1 MQKQTDSLNQR
12 LESPRSK
19 IINSYLTTI
28 EDSFREN
35 RPQLKLINYGTG
47 SGKTHQ
53 LFEAIYQTIEENKDI
68 QIIGIYV
75 APLREHLSV
84 PTSVEI
90 KYQNIP
96 VYKILSEEMKTT
108 DEYLK
113 LYKQL
118 ISSILKNKN
127 LWKIDRKVCS
137 DEKAQ
142 ENRRNLEKVKDVIKR
157 LEYVKNT
164 GFGDEDFN
172 DSEITRATRELNSLI
187 ESFLEFFIKCE
198 LDQSNCPAECLKL
211 IEIFLPL
218 HLLQKKSGILMLT
231 YAKFETAIPYF
242 IHNGTKWVKKSSHL
256 DQYVIQHTDNSRKF
270 ILALDEQEDGYQIM
284 LEKKIDIISPEK
296 LAINNALSSMN
307 REFSM
312 LFSTKNNENR
322 DFLNF
327 VDKNKGAFYEFQEHF
342 EKDKTLEEKLQR
354 FATIYQRLTVE
365 EGNSIN
371 FLEKIVRIKNGLDES
386 MEEIVGIIKNYDDIN
401 LVRLDFEMLS
411 RVISKF
417 ENNRSLLIPQ
427 KLYNKIC
434 DDLMNI
440 FAYNNLYIYN
450 LEPLQKLFLTRPSGG
465 HVQITEEKVADNTSV
480 AELIYAI
487 LAVRSQIKTIKD
499 FLANVL
505 DAEDSQSHSLDIWSQ
520 QIAKVQ
526 KASEESPSQNQL
538 LKYLN
543 TAYVYESYKSIV
555 NIKEISRY
563 QNPKNNLIDRALREV
578 SIGSTAILTSPE
590 FKINSML
597 CNNSNVIFLISAT
610 GGILGDLS
618 TSYDM
623 QYLKDKL
630 RNDHESGQSS
640 FQEMSDEEVSLCE
653 DIRDSREATRQITV
667 NFFGEDLLSFPNNE
681 TQKVVERFEE
691 TILKSFIDALKQDGN
706 WLGIYKIQE
715 LQKFIRFLFYL
726 FEDDSIQETIAFTQ
740 TLRWIKKII
749 QHCELLNHAN
759 FKFKKSTEH
768 PNIYYLQV
776 KHKEYQSNI
785 QIKIILYESSFNSL
799 YCDKKAHNTYLDEL
813 VEKEGEKICFISA
826 YQSASKG
833 FNAII
838 KTHNGEEKD
847 FDSLALL
854 MDSYY
859 TVMGPSLN
867 KSKDSGLSITRYHFA
882 LMKSIVNLAD
892 SNIEIKDFNQ
902 YLSQPEAG
910 AFREQQHQILLG
922 KQVLQAIGRSER
934 RDFPNQVAKIFVNEE
949 TRKNLVNFYRYLEGK
964 EKEEIRKFSVNNH
977 KVYLSVREEEK
988 KRAIKD
994 YDDHVIDEIDATLAF
1009 QEFRTEM
1016 LEEIDLFHLKKNTFD
1031 ITKAWNALRDS
1042 IVFKDPAKYLEKLR
1056 DSGLFPDDFIDSLFY
1071 HNPEQV
1077 EFTPYLASEAERG
1090 QKLWII
1096 SDSING
1102 EKIYPYQNKLYPES
1116 LKISDPSY
1124 DSEDQEIGSR
1134 DPSTDSIYRLYN
1146 KLIPQPEVFN
1156 TYIPRPHF
1164 FYDVLS
1170 PSLAENFVECWI
1182 KDEVFKEGKDW
1193 KAIKSIYRFEEL
1205 RDFKKYCKLYELF
1218 DLYYV
1223 KENTLFC
1230 IDVKAWSEASGNR
1243 LSKKTL
1249 DKTENKLKEIV
1260 SDYPEFSTARGL
1272 LLNLHA
1278 AKEKNQQ
1285 YPPMLFSGNLIF
1297 FDDRNCPVES
1307 NILTDFLFHKEK

>member
-1 MQKQTDSLNQR
+1 MPKQKDDLNQP
-12 LESPRSK
+12 LASVRSQ

-28 EDSFREN
+28 EDSFQEN

-53 LFEAIYQTIEENKDI
+53 LFEAIYKTIEEHSNI

-84 PTSVEI
+84 PNSVESQ
-90 KYQNIP
+90 YPNIP
-96 VYKILSEEMKTT
+96 VYKINSLEMKTT
-108 DEYLK
+108 DEYIK
-113 LYKQL
+113 LYKEL

-127 LWKIDRKVCS
+127 LWKIDRKVCPE
-137 DEKAQ
+137 EKVQ
-142 ENRRNLEKVKDVIKR
+142 ETQLKLEKVKDVIKR

-164 GFGDEDFN
+164 SFGNEAFN
-172 DSEITRATRELNSLI
+172 KSEIQKAIWELNSLI

-198 LDQSNCPAECLKL
+198 LDQKNCPDECLQL
-211 IEIFLPL
+211 IKIFFPL

-231 YAKFETAIPYF
+231 YDKFETAIPYF
-242 IHNGTKWVKKSSHL
+242 IHNGKTWVKKSSYL

-296 LAINNALSSMN
+296 LAINNALSSIN
-307 REFSM
+307 REFSL
-312 LFSTKNNENR
+312 LFSTQNNENR
-322 DFLNF
+322 EFLNF
-327 VDKNKGAFYEFQEHF
+327 VDQNKGAFYEFQEHF
-342 EKDKTLEEKLQR
+342 EKDKHLEEHLQK

-365 EGNSIN
+365 EGNSII

-386 MEEIVGIIKNYDDIN
+386 MKGIISIINKSDDIN
-401 LVRLDFEMLS
+401 IVTLDFEMLS

-427 KLYNKIC
+427 KIYNKIS

-465 HVQITEEKVADNTSV
+465 HVQITEEKVVDNTSV

-520 QIAKVQ
+520 QIARVQ
-526 KASEESPSQNQL
+526 KASEESASPNQL

-543 TAYVYESYKSIV
+543 TAYVYESYKSII

-563 QNPKNNLIDRALREV
+563 QNPQNNLIDRALREV

-597 CNNSNVIFLISAT
+597 GNNSNVIFLISAT

-630 RNDHESGQSS
+630 RNADEFGQSS
-640 FQEMSDEEVSLCE
+640 FKEMSDEEVSLCE
-653 DIRDSREATRQITV
+653 DIRDSREATREITV

-681 TQKVVERFEE
+681 TKEVVERFEE
-691 TILKSFIDALKQDGN
+691 TILKRFINDDIKQDGN

-726 FEDDSIQETIAFTQ
+726 FEDDSIKETIAFTQ
-740 TLRWIKKII
+740 TLRWIKKLI
-749 QHCELLNHAN
+749 QYCDLRNDAN
-759 FKFKKSTEH
+759 FIFEESSEH
-768 PNIYYLQV
+768 PNIYYMQV
-776 KHKEYQSNI
+776 KHQKYQSNI
-785 QIKIILYESSFNSL
+785 RIKIILYDASFNSL
-799 YCDKKAHNTYLDEL
+799 YSDKKYHNTYLNEL
-813 VEKEGEKICFISA
+813 VEKEGEKIFFISA

-833 FNAII
+833 LNPII
-838 KTHNGEEKD
+838 KTYNGEEKD

-867 KSKDSGLSITRYHFA
+867 KSKDDKSITRYHFS
-882 LMKSIVNLAD
+882 LMKSIVNLGD

-902 YLSQPEAG
+902 YLSQPEARY
-910 AFREQQHQILLG
+910 FREQQHQILLG

-934 RDFPNQVAKIFVNEE
+934 RDFPNQVVKIFVNEE
-949 TRKNLVNFYRYLEGK
+949 TRKNLVNFYRYLQGK
-964 EKEEIRKFSVNNH
+964 EKDEIRKFSVNNH
-977 KVYLSVREEEK
+977 KVYLRVQEEEEK
-988 KRAIKD
+988 RKIKD
-994 YDDHVIDEIDATLAF
+994 YDDHVMDEIDATLAF

-1016 LEEIDLFHLKKNTFD
+1016 LKQIDLFHVKKHTFK
-1031 ITKAWNALRDS
+1031 ITKAWQALRDPL
-1042 IVFKDPAKYLEKLR
+1042 VFKDPAKYLEMLR
-1056 DSGLFPDDFIDSLFY
+1056 DLGLFPDDFIKSLFY

-1077 EFTPYLASEAERG
+1077 EFTPYLASEEERG
-1090 QKLWII
+1090 KKFLII

-1102 EKIYPYQNKLYPES
+1102 EKIYPYQNRLYPEH
-1116 LKISDPSY
+1116 LKISDRSY
-1124 DSEDQEIGSR
+1124 DSEDREIGSP
-1134 DPSTDSIYRLYN
+1134 DPSTDLIYKLYN

-1164 FYDVLS
+1164 FYDVLY

-1182 KDEVFKEGKDW
+1182 QSVIFNGKDW
-1193 KAIKSIYRFEEL
+1193 KAIKSIYGFQPL
-1205 RDFKKYCKLYELF
+1205 QDFQKYPKLYERF

-1223 KENTLFC
+1223 KDNTLFC
-1230 IDVKAWSEASGNR
+1230 IDVKAWSKEAGKR
-1243 LSKKTL
+1243 LSKDAL
-1249 DKTENKLKEIV
+1249 DKTENKLKAIV
-1260 SDYPEFSTARGL
+1260 SDYPEFSIARGL
-1272 LLNLHA
+1272 LINLHA
-1278 AKEKNQQ
+1278 DQEKNQQ
-1285 YPPMLFSGNLIF
+1285 HSPILFSGNLIF

-1307 NILTDFLFHKEK
+1307 HILKDFLFYKEK

>member
-1 MQKQTDSLNQR
+1 MQKQTDDINQQ
-12 LESPRSK
+12 LESVRCQ
-19 IINSYLTTI
+19 IINSYLATI

-53 LFEAIYQTIEENKDI
+53 LFQAIYKTIQEHPKN

-75 APLREHLSV
+75 APLREHLCV
-84 PTSVEI
+84 PTSVESQ
-90 KYQNIP
+90 YPDIP
-96 VYKILSEEMKTT
+96 IYKINSLKMKTT
-108 DEYLK
+108 DEYIK
-113 LYKQL
+113 LYKKL
-118 ISSILKNKN
+118 ISSILTNTKI
-127 LWKIDRKVCS
+127 WKIDKKVCPA
-137 DEKAQ
+137 ETVQGNK
-142 ENRRNLEKVKDVIKR
+142 RNLEKVKDVIKR

-172 DSEITRATRELNSLI
+172 DSEITRATRELNNLI

-198 LDQSNCPAECLKL
+198 LDQRNCPPECLKL
-211 IEIFLPL
+211 IEIFFPL

-231 YAKFETAIPYF
+231 YKKFETAIPYF

-256 DQYVIQHTDNSRKF
+256 DKYVIEHTDNSRKF

-284 LEKKIDIISPEK
+284 LEEKIDIISPEK
-296 LAINNALSSMN
+296 LAINNALSSIN

-312 LFSTKNNENR
+312 LFSTQNNENR
-322 DFLNF
+322 EFLNF
-327 VDKNKGAFYEFQEHF
+327 VDKNKGAFYEFQEHL
-342 EKDKTLEEKLQR
+342 EKDKALEENLQK
-354 FATIYQRLTVE
+354 FARTYQRLTVE

-371 FLEKIVRIKNGLDES
+371 FLQQIVKIQKGLDES
-386 MEEIVGIIKNYDDIN
+386 MEEIVRIFDNNDEQNPIM
-401 LVRLDFEMLS
+401 VDFEMLS

-450 LEPLQKLFLTRPSGG
+450 LEPLQKLFLTKPSGG

-505 DAEDSQSHSLDIWSQ
+505 DAEDSQSRSLEIWSK

-526 KASEESPSQNQL
+526 KASEESPSHNQL

-543 TAYVYESYKSIV
+543 TTYVYESYKSIV

-623 QYLKDKL
+623 QYFKDKL
-630 RNDHESGQSS
+630 RNASESGESS
-640 FQEMSDEEVSLCE
+640 FKEMSEEEVSLCE
-653 DIRDSREATRQITV
+653 DIRDSREGQRQMTV
-667 NFFGEDLLSFPNNE
+667 KFFSENLLSFPNNE

-691 TILKSFIDALKQDGN
+691 TILKSFIDDLKQGGN

-726 FEDDSIQETIAFTQ
+726 FEDDSIKETIAFTQ
-740 TLRWIKKII
+740 TLRWIKKLI

-759 FKFKKSTEH
+759 FIFEVASEH
-768 PNIYYLQV
+768 PNIYYMQI
-776 KHKEYQSNI
+776 KHQKYQSNI
-785 QIKIILYESSFNSL
+785 KIKIILYEASFNSL
-799 YCDKKAHNTYLDEL
+799 YCEKKADNTYLNEL
-813 VEKEGEKICFISA
+813 VEKEGEKIFFISA

-833 FNAII
+833 LNTII
-838 KTHNGEEKD
+838 KNPNGYEKD
-847 FDSLALL
+847 FDSLVLL

-867 KSKDSGLSITRYHFA
+867 KSKDSGLSMTLYHFA
-882 LMKSIVNLAD
+882 LMKSIVNLGE

-902 YLSQPEAG
+902 YLSRPEAG
-910 AFREQQHQILLG
+910 DFRQQQHQILLG

-988 KRAIKD
+988 KRSIKD
-994 YDDHVIDEIDATLAF
+994 YDGHVIDEIDATLAF
-1009 QEFRTEM
+1009 QAFRTQM
-1016 LEEIDLFHLKKNTFD
+1016 LEEIDRFHLDRHSFD
-1031 ITKAWNALRDS
+1031 ITKPWDALRDP

-1056 DSGLFPDDFIDSLFY
+1056 DSGLFTEDFIESLFY

-1077 EFTPYLASEAERG
+1077 EFTPYLASEEESG
-1090 QKLWII
+1090 KKFQII

-1102 EKIYPYQNKLYPES
+1102 EKIYPYQKRLYPEY
-1116 LKISDPSY
+1116 LKISDRSY
-1124 DSEDQEIGSR
+1124 DSENQEIGSL
-1134 DPSTDSIYRLYN
+1134 DPSTDSIYKLYN
-1146 KLIPQPEVFN
+1146 KLMPQPEVFN

-1164 FYDVLS
+1164 FYDVLY
-1170 PSLAENFVECWI
+1170 PSLAENFVERWI
-1182 KDEVFKEGKDW
+1182 EDVVFQGKNWKD
-1193 KAIKSIYRFEEL
+1193 IKSSYRFKPL
-1205 RDFKKYCKLYELF
+1205 QDFKKYPKLYERF

-1223 KENTLFC
+1223 RENTLFC
-1230 IDVKAWSEASGNR
+1230 IDVKAWSLASGNR

-1278 AKEKNQQ
+1278 AQEKNQQ
-1285 YPPMLFSGNLIF
+1285 YSPTLFSGNLIF
-1297 FDDRNCPVES
+1297 FDDRNCPVQS
-1307 NILTDFLFHKEK
+1307 NILAEFLFPKEK

>member
-1 MQKQTDSLNQR
+1 MPKQTDDLNQP
-12 LESPRSK
+12 LASVRSQ
-19 IINSYLTTI
+19 IINSYITTI
-28 EDSFREN
+28 EDSFQEN

-84 PTSVEI
+84 PTSVVSQ
-90 KYQNIP
+90 YPNIP
-96 VYKILSEEMKTT
+96 VYKINSLEMKTT

-113 LYKQL
+113 LYPKW

-127 LWKIDRKVCS
+127 LWKIDRKVCP
-137 DEKAQ
+137 DEKVQ
-142 ENRRNLEKVKDVIKR
+142 ENRQKLKTVPNVIKR

-164 GFGDEDFN
+164 GFGDEGFN
-172 DSEITRATRELNSLI
+172 KSEIKKAILELNSLI

-198 LDQSNCPAECLKL
+198 LDQKNCPDECLEL
-211 IEIFLPL
+211 IKIFLPL

-231 YAKFETAIPYF
+231 YDKFETAIPYF
-242 IHNGTKWVKKSSHL
+242 IHNGKTWVKKSSYL

-296 LAINNALSSMN
+296 LAINNALSSIN

-312 LFSTKNNENR
+312 LFSTQNHENR
-322 DFLNF
+322 EFLSF

-386 MEEIVGIIKNYDDIN
+386 MKQIVEIINNYDDRN
-401 LVRLDFEMLS
+401 LVTLDFEMLS

-440 FAYNNLYIYN
+440 FSYNNLYIYN

-480 AELIYAI
+480 GELIYAI

-526 KASEESPSQNQL
+526 KATEESASPNQL

-543 TAYVYESYKSIV
+543 TTYVYESYKSIV

-597 CNNSNVIFLISAT
+597 GNNSNVIFLISAT

-653 DIRDSREATRQITV
+653 DIRDSREAKRQITV

-691 TILKSFIDALKQDGN
+691 TILKSFIDDLKKDGN

-715 LQKFIRFLFYL
+715 VQKFIRFLFYL
-726 FEDDSIQETIAFTQ
+726 FEDDSIKETIAFTQ
-740 TLRWIKKII
+740 TLRWIEKLI
-749 QHCELLNHAN
+749 QHCEKLNHAN
-759 FKFKKSTEH
+759 FIFEVSSEH
-768 PNIYYLQV
+768 PNIYYLQL
-776 KHKEYQSNI
+776 KHKKYQSNI
-785 QIKIILYESSFNSL
+785 RIKIILYKASFNSL
-799 YCDKKAHNTYLDEL
+799 YSDKKAQKNYLNEL
-813 VEKEGEKICFISA
+813 VEKEGEKIFFISA

-833 FNAII
+833 LNPII

-847 FDSLALL
+847 FDSLVLL

-882 LMKSIVNLAD
+882 LMKSIVNLGE

-902 YLSQPEAG
+902 YLSRPEAG
-910 AFREQQHQILLG
+910 EFRQQQHQILLG

-1090 QKLWII
+1090 QKFQII

-1182 KDEVFKEGKDW
+1182 QNVIFNGKDW
-1193 KAIKSIYRFEEL
+1193 KAIKSSDRFEPL
-1205 RDFKKYCKLYELF
+1205 QDFQKYRKLYERF

-1230 IDVKAWSEASGNR
+1230 IDVKAWSLASGNR

-1285 YPPMLFSGNLIF
+1285 YSPTLFSGNLIF
-1297 FDDRNCPVES
+1297 FDDRNCPVQS
-1307 NILTDFLFHKEK
+1307 NILTDFLFQKEK

>member
-19 IINSYLTTI
+19 IINSYLGTI
-28 EDSFREN
+28 EDSFQEN

-53 LFEAIYQTIEENKDI
+53 LFEAIYKTIEEHKDI

-75 APLREHLSV
+75 APLREHLCV
-84 PTSVEI
+84 PTSVESE
-90 KYQNIP
+90 YPNIP
-96 VYKILSEEMKTT
+96 VYKINSLAMKTT
-108 DEYLK
+108 DEYIK
-113 LYKQL
+113 LYNKL
-118 ISSILKNKN
+118 ISSILQNKN
-127 LWKIDRKVCS
+127 IWKIDKKVGS
-137 DEKAQ
+137 DEKVQ
-142 ENRRNLEKVKDVIKR
+142 ENRRNLETVQNVIKR

-164 GFGDEDFN
+164 SFGNEDFN
-172 DSEITRATRELNSLI
+172 KSEIKKIEEELNKLI
-187 ESFLEFFIKCE
+187 EKFLEFFIKCE
-198 LDQSNCPAECLKL
+198 LDQRNCPDECLEL
-211 IEIFLPL
+211 IKIFFPL
-218 HLLQKKSGILMLT
+218 HLLQNKSGILMLT
-231 YAKFETAIPYF
+231 YDKFETLIPYF

-256 DQYVIQHTDNSRKF
+256 DRYVIEHTDNSRKF

-386 MEEIVGIIKNYDDIN
+386 MEEIVGIINNYDDLN

-427 KLYNKIC
+427 KLYNKIS

-440 FAYNNLYIYN
+440 FSYNNLYIYN

-543 TAYVYESYKSIV
+543 TTYVYESYKSIV

-597 CNNSNVIFLISAT
+597 GNNSNVIFLISAT

-623 QYLKDKL
+623 QYFKDKL
-630 RNDHESGQSS
+630 RDADESGQSS
-640 FQEMSDEEVSLCE
+640 FKEMSDEEVSLCE
-653 DIRDSREATRQITV
+653 EIRDSREATRQITV

-691 TILKSFIDALKQDGN
+691 TILKSFINDLKQDGN

-740 TLRWIKKII
+740 TLRWIKKLID
-749 QHCELLNHAN
+749 CARSNNHVN
-759 FKFKKSTEH
+759 FIFEESSEH
-768 PNIYYLQV
+768 PNIYYMQV
-776 KHKEYQSNI
+776 KHQKYQSNI
-785 QIKIILYESSFNSL
+785 KIKIILYDASFNRL
-799 YCDKKAHNTYLDEL
+799 YSDKKSDNTYLDEL
-813 VEKEGEKICFISA
+813 VEKEGEKIFFISA

-882 LMKSIVNLAD
+882 LMKSIVNLGD

-1031 ITKAWNALRDS
+1031 ITKAWNALRDP

-1056 DSGLFPDDFIDSLFY
+1056 DSGLFPDDFLESLFY

-1077 EFTPYLASEAERG
+1077 EFTPYLASEEERG
-1090 QKLWII
+1090 QKFQII

-1102 EKIYPYQNKLYPES
+1102 EKIYPYQKRLYPES
-1116 LKISDPSY
+1116 LRIDDSSY
-1124 DSEDQEIGSR
+1124 DSEEQEIGSR
-1134 DPSTDSIYRLYN
+1134 DPSTDSIYRQYN
-1146 KLIPQPEVFN
+1146 KLMPQPEVFN

-1164 FYDVLS
+1164 FYDVLY

-1182 KDEVFKEGKDW
+1182 QDVIFQGKDW
-1193 KAIKSIYRFEEL
+1193 KAIKSSYRFEPL
-1205 RDFKKYCKLYELF
+1205 QDFQKYRKLYERF

-1230 IDVKAWSEASGNR
+1230 IDVKAWSLASGNR

-1285 YPPMLFSGNLIF
+1285 YSPTLFSGNLIF
-1297 FDDRNCPVES
+1297 FDDRNCPVQS
-1307 NILTDFLFHKEK
+1307 NILTDFLFQKEK

>member
-19 IINSYLTTI
+19 IINSYLGTI
-28 EDSFREN
+28 EDSFKEN

-90 KYQNIP
+90 KYQNIT
-96 VYKILSEEMKTT
+96 VYKLLSEEMKTT

-118 ISSILKNKN
+118 ISSILKNTKTWN
-127 LWKIDRKVCS
+127 LAKKVCP
-137 DEKAQ
+137 DEKVQ

-164 GFGDEDFN
+164 SFGDEAFN
-172 DSEITRATRELNSLI
+172 KSEIKKIEQELNKLI
-187 ESFLEFFIKCE
+187 EKFLEFFIKCE
-198 LDQSNCPAECLKL
+198 LDQKNCPDECLQL

-242 IHNGTKWVKKSSHL
+242 IHNGTKWVKKSSYL

-284 LEKKIDIISPEK
+284 LKEKIDIISPEK

-327 VDKNKGAFYEFQEHF
+327 IDKNKGAFYEFQEYF
-342 EKDKTLEEKLQR
+342 EKDKTLEPKLQN
-354 FATIYQRLTVE
+354 FAQTYQRLTFE

-371 FLEKIVRIKNGLDES
+371 FLEQIVRIQKSLDKS
-386 MEEIVGIIKNYDDIN
+386 MEEIVGIFDNNDEQNSII
-401 LVRLDFEMLS
+401 VDFEMLS

-450 LEPLQKLFLTRPSGG
+450 LEPLQKLFLTKPSGG
-465 HVQITEEKVADNTSV
+465 HVQIAEEKVADNTSV

-505 DAEDSQSHSLDIWSQ
+505 DAEDSQSHSLEIWSE
-520 QIAKVQ
+520 QITKVQ
-526 KASEESPSQNQL
+526 KAIEESPSQNKL

-543 TAYVYESYKSIV
+543 TAYVYESYKSII

-590 FKINSML
+590 FKIKSML

-623 QYLKDKL
+623 QYFKDKL
-630 RNDHESGQSS
+630 RNASESGESS
-640 FQEMSDEEVSLCE
+640 FKEMSDEEVSLCE
-653 DIRDSREATRQITV
+653 EIRESREAKRQIAV
-667 NFFGEDLLSFPNNE
+667 KFFGEDLLSFPNNE
-681 TQKVVERFEE
+681 TQQVVERFEE
-691 TILKSFIDALKQDGN
+691 TILKSFIDDLKQDGN

-715 LQKFIRFLFYL
+715 LQKFVRFLFYL

-740 TLRWIKKII
+740 TLRWIEQLI
-749 QHCELLNHAN
+749 QHCERLNHAN
-759 FKFKKSTEH
+759 FLFEVSSEH
-768 PNIYYLQV
+768 PNIYYVEV
-776 KHKEYQSNI
+776 KHNKYQSKI
-785 QIKIILYESSFNSL
+785 RIKIILYKASFNSL
-799 YCDKKAHNTYLDEL
+799 YCDKQAHHTYLDEL
-813 VEKEGEKICFISA
+813 VEKEGEKIFFISA

-833 FNAII
+833 LNPII
-838 KTHNGEEKD
+838 KNPNGDEKD
-847 FDSLALL
+847 FDSLILL

-859 TVMGPSLN
+859 TVMSPSVN
-867 KSKDSGLSITRYHFA
+867 KSKDSGLSMTLYHFA
-882 LMKSIVNLAD
+882 LMKSIVNLGESD
-892 SNIEIKDFNQ
+892 LEIKDFNK
-902 YLSQPEAG
+902 YLSKPEAG

-934 RDFPNQVAKIFVNEE
+934 RDFPSQVVKIFVNEE

-977 KVYLSVREEEK
+977 TVYLSVREEEK

-1009 QEFRTEM
+1009 QEFRTKM
-1016 LEEIDLFHLKKNTFD
+1016 LEEIDRFHLNKHTFD
-1031 ITKAWNALRDS
+1031 IAKAWDALRDP

-1056 DSGLFPDDFIDSLFY
+1056 NSGLFADDFIESLFY

-1077 EFTPYLASEAERG
+1077 EFMPYLASEEESG
-1090 QKLWII
+1090 QKFQII

-1102 EKIYPYQNKLYPES
+1102 EKIYPYQKRLYPEY
-1116 LKISDPSY
+1116 LKINYRGY
-1124 DSEDQEIGSR
+1124 DLEGNEISSL
-1134 DPSTDSIYRLYN
+1134 DASTDLIYRLYN
-1146 KLIPQPEVFN
+1146 KLMPQPEVFN

-1164 FYDVLS
+1164 FYDVLY
-1170 PSLAENFVECWI
+1170 PSLAENFVERWI
-1182 KDEVFKEGKDW
+1182 QDVVFKGKDW
-1193 KAIKSIYRFEEL
+1193 KDIKATYGFEPL
-1205 RDFKKYCKLYELF
+1205 QNFKKYRKLYERF

-1223 KENTLFC
+1223 KDNTLFC
-1230 IDVKAWSEASGNR
+1230 IDVKAWSVASGNR

-1249 DKTENKLKEIV
+1249 DKTENKLKAIV

-1278 AKEKNQQ
+1278 AQEKNQQ
-1285 YPPMLFSGNLIF
+1285 YSPMLFSGNLIF

-1307 NILTDFLFHKEK
+1307 NILRDFLFHKEK

>member
-1 MQKQTDSLNQR
+1 MQKQTDDLNQQ
-12 LESPRSK
+12 LESVRCK

-28 EDSFREN
+28 EDSFLEN

-53 LFEAIYQTIEENKDI
+53 LFQAIYKTIQEYPKN

-75 APLREHLSV
+75 APLREHLCV
-84 PTSVEI
+84 PTSVESQ
-90 KYQNIP
+90 YPDIP
-96 VYKILSEEMKTT
+96 VYKINSLAMKTT
-108 DEYLK
+108 DEYIK
-113 LYKQL
+113 LYKEL
-118 ISSILKNKN
+118 ISLILNNKKIG
-127 LWKIDRKVCS
+127 KIDRKVCT
-137 DEKAQ
+137 DEKLQA
-142 ENRRNLEKVKDVIKR
+142 NRRNLEKVKDVIKR

-164 GFGDEDFN
+164 GLGDEDFN
-172 DSEITRATRELNSLI
+172 KSETDKAIWELNYLI
-187 ESFLEFFIKCE
+187 ESFLEFFIQCE
-198 LDQSNCPAECLKL
+198 LDKSNCPAECLKL
-211 IEIFLPL
+211 IEIFFPL
-218 HLLQKKSGILMLT
+218 HLLQNKSGILMLT
-231 YAKFETAIPYF
+231 YDKFETLIPYF

-256 DQYVIQHTDNSRKF
+256 DRYVIQHTDNSRKF

-284 LEKKIDIISPEK
+284 LQKKIDIISPEK
-296 LAINNALSSMN
+296 LAINNALSSIN

-312 LFSTKNNENR
+312 LFSTQNNENR

-327 VDKNKGAFYEFQEHF
+327 VDKNKGAFYEFQEHL
-342 EKDKTLEEKLQR
+342 EKDKALEEKLQK
-354 FATIYQRLTVE
+354 FARTYQRLTVE

-371 FLEKIVRIKNGLDES
+371 FLQQIVGIKNGLDES
-386 MEEIVGIIKNYDDIN
+386 LKEILEIFDNHDEPNHIIFN
-401 LVRLDFEMLS
+401 FERLS
-411 RVISKF
+411 RVVSKF

-450 LEPLQKLFLTRPSGG
+450 LEPLQELFLTKPSGG

-505 DAEDSQSHSLDIWSQ
+505 DAEDSQSRSLEIWSK

-543 TAYVYESYKSIV
+543 TTYVYESYKSII

-597 CNNSNVIFLISAT
+597 CNNSNVIFMISAT

-623 QYLKDKL
+623 QYFKDKL
-630 RNDHESGQSS
+630 RNASESGESS
-640 FQEMSDEEVSLCE
+640 FKEMSEEEVSLCE
-653 DIRDSREATRQITV
+653 NIRESREAKRQIAV
-667 NFFGEDLLSFPNNE
+667 KFFGEDLLSFPNNE

-691 TILKSFIDALKQDGN
+691 TILKSFIDDLKQDGN

-740 TLRWIKKII
+740 TLRWIKKLI
-749 QHCELLNHAN
+749 QHCEQRNQAN
-759 FKFKKSTEH
+759 FIFEVSPEH
-768 PNIYYLQV
+768 PNIYYMEVRHQ
-776 KHKEYQSNI
+776 KYQSNI
-785 QIKIILYESSFNSL
+785 KIKIILYEASFNSL
-799 YCDKKAHNTYLDEL
+799 YCDKKVPHTYLDEL
-813 VEKEGEKICFISA
+813 VEKEGEKIFFISA

-833 FNAII
+833 LNPII
-838 KTHNGEEKD
+838 KNPNGDEKD
-847 FDSLALL
+847 FDSLVLL

-867 KSKDSGLSITRYHFA
+867 KSKDSGLSITLYHFA
-882 LMKSIVNLAD
+882 LMKSIVNLGE
-892 SNIEIKDFNQ
+892 SNLEIKDFNQ

-910 AFREQQHQILLG
+910 EFRQQQHQILLG
-922 KQVLQAIGRSER
+922 KQVLQALGRSER
-934 RDFPNQVAKIFVNEE
+934 RDFPNQVVKIFVNEE
-949 TRKNLVNFYRYLEGK
+949 TRKNLVNFYRYLERE
-964 EKEEIRKFSVNNH
+964 EKEEIQKFSVNNH

-1009 QEFRTEM
+1009 QAFRRQM
-1016 LEEIDLFHLKKNTFD
+1016 LEEIERFHLNKHTFD
-1031 ITKAWNALRDS
+1031 IAQTWDALRDP

-1056 DSGLFPDDFIDSLFY
+1056 DSGLFTDDFIKSLFY
-1071 HNPEQV
+1071 HHPEQV
-1077 EFTPYLASEAERG
+1077 EFTPYLASDEESG
-1090 QKLWII
+1090 KKIQII

-1102 EKIYPYQNKLYPES
+1102 EKIYPYQKRLYPEY
-1116 LKISDPSY
+1116 LKITERGY
-1124 DSEDQEIGSR
+1124 DLESNEIGSL
-1134 DPSTDSIYRLYN
+1134 DPSTDLIYKLYN
-1146 KLIPQPEVFN
+1146 KLMPQPEVFN
-1156 TYIPRPHF
+1156 SYIPRPHF

-1170 PSLAENFVECWI
+1170 PSLAENFVKRWI
-1182 KDEVFKEGKDW
+1182 QDVIFQGKDW
-1193 KAIKSIYRFEEL
+1193 KDIKSSYRFEPL
-1205 RDFKKYCKLYELF
+1205 QDFKKYRKLYERF

-1230 IDVKAWSEASGNR
+1230 IDVKAWSLASGNR

-1278 AKEKNQQ
+1278 AQEKNQQ
-1285 YPPMLFSGNLIF
+1285 YSPMLFSGNLIF
-1297 FDDRNCPVES
+1297 FDERNCPVQS
-1307 NILTDFLFHKEK
+1307 NILKEFFFPKEK

>member
-84 PTSVEI
+84 PTSVVS
-90 KYQNIP
+90 KYPNIP
-96 VYKILSEEMKTT
+96 VYKINSLEMKTT

-113 LYKQL
+113 LYNKL
-118 ISSILKNKN
+118 ISSILKNTKI
-127 LWKIDRKVCS
+127 WKLDRKVCS
-137 DEKAQ
+137 DEKVQ

-172 DSEITRATRELNSLI
+172 DSEITRATRELNNLI
-187 ESFLEFFIKCE
+187 EKFLEFFIKCE

-211 IEIFLPL
+211 IEIFFPL

-242 IHNGTKWVKKSSHL
+242 IHNGTKWVNKSSHL
-256 DQYVIQHTDNSRKF
+256 DRYVIQHTDNSRKF

-284 LEKKIDIISPEK
+284 LEEKIDIISPEK

-312 LFSTKNNENR
+312 LFSTQNHENR
-322 DFLNF
+322 EFLTF

-365 EGNSIN
+365 EGNSII

-386 MEEIVGIIKNYDDIN
+386 MEEIVSIIKNYDDIN

-597 CNNSNVIFLISAT
+597 GNNSNVIFLISAT

-640 FQEMSDEEVSLCE
+640 FKEMSEEEVSVCE
-653 DIRDSREATRQITV
+653 DIRESREAKRQIAV
-667 NFFGEDLLSFPNNE
+667 KFFGEDLLSFPNNE

-691 TILKSFIDALKQDGN
+691 TILKSFIDDLKQDGN

-726 FEDDSIQETIAFTQ
+726 FEDDSIKETIAFTQ
-740 TLRWIKKII
+740 TLRWIKKLI
-749 QHCELLNHAN
+749 QHCEILNHAQ
-759 FKFKKSTEH
+759 FIFEVSSEH

-776 KHKEYQSNI
+776 RHQKYQSNI
-785 QIKIILYESSFNSL
+785 RIKIILYDASFNSL
-799 YCDKKAHNTYLDEL
+799 YSDKKAQKTYLNEL
-813 VEKEGEKICFISA
+813 VEKEGEKIFFISA

-910 AFREQQHQILLG
+910 EFRQQQHQILLG

-988 KRAIKD
+988 KRSIKD

-1009 QEFRTEM
+1009 QAFRTQM
-1016 LEEIDLFHLKKNTFD
+1016 LEEIDRFHLNKNTFD
-1031 ITKAWNALRDS
+1031 ITKTWDALRDP

-1090 QKLWII
+1090 QKFWII

-1182 KDEVFKEGKDW
+1182 QNVIFNGKDW
-1193 KAIKSIYRFEEL
+1193 KAIKSIYGFEPL
-1205 RDFKKYCKLYELF
+1205 QDFQKYRKLYERF

-1230 IDVKAWSEASGNR
+1230 IDVKAWSLASGNR
-1243 LSKKTL
+1243 LSTKTL

-1272 LLNLHA
+1272 ILNLHA

-1297 FDDRNCPVES
+1297 FDDRNCPVQS
-1307 NILTDFLFHKEK
+1307 NILTDFLFQKEK

>member
-1 MQKQTDSLNQR
+1 MQKQTDDLNQQ
-12 LESPRSK
+12 LESVRCK
-19 IINSYLTTI
+19 IINSYLATI

-53 LFEAIYQTIEENKDI
+53 LFQAIYKTIEEHPKNK
-68 QIIGIYV
+68 IIGIYV
-75 APLREHLSV
+75 APLREHLCV
-84 PTSVEI
+84 PTSVESQYPTI
-90 KYQNIP
+90 S
-96 VYKILSEEMKTT
+96 VYKINSLEMKTT
-108 DEYLK
+108 DEYIK
-113 LYKQL
+113 LYKEL
-118 ISSILKNKN
+118 ISSILKNTK
-127 LWKIDRKVCS
+127 LWKIDKKVCS
-137 DEKAQ
+137 EDKVE
-142 ENRRNLEKVKDVIKR
+142 ENKRNLEKVKEVIKR
-157 LEYVKNT
+157 LEYVKNI
-164 GFGDEDFN
+164 GLGDEDFN
-172 DSEITRATRELNSLI
+172 DSEITRARRELNHLI

-198 LDQSNCPAECLKL
+198 LDKRNCPAECSQL
-211 IEIFLPL
+211 IEIFFPL
-218 HLLQKKSGILMLT
+218 HLLQNKSGILMLT
-231 YAKFETAIPYF
+231 YKKFETAIPYF

-256 DQYVIQHTDNSRKF
+256 DKYVIEHTENSRKF

-284 LEKKIDIISPEK
+284 LEEKIDIISPEK
-296 LAINNALSSMN
+296 LAINNALSSIN

-312 LFSTKNNENR
+312 LFSTQNNENR

-327 VDKNKGAFYEFQEHF
+327 LDKNKGAFYEFQEHF
-342 EKDKTLEEKLQR
+342 EKDKALEPKLQK
-354 FATIYQRLTVE
+354 FARIYQRLTFE
-365 EGNSIN
+365 EGNSIR
-371 FLEKIVRIKNGLDES
+371 FLEKIVKIQNGLDGA
-386 MEEIVGIIKNYDDIN
+386 MEEIVGIFENDDEENPII
-401 LVRLDFEMLS
+401 VDFEMLS

-450 LEPLQKLFLTRPSGG
+450 LDPLQKLFLTKPSGG
-465 HVQITEEKVADNTSV
+465 HVQITEEKLADNTSV

-505 DAEDSQSHSLDIWSQ
+505 DAEDSQSRSLEIWSK

-526 KASEESPSQNQL
+526 KASEESASPNQL
-538 LKYLN
+538 PKYLN
-543 TAYVYESYKSIV
+543 TAYVYESYKSII

-630 RNDHESGQSS
+630 RNASESGESS
-640 FQEMSDEEVSLCE
+640 FKEMTDAEVSLCE
-653 DIRDSREATRQITV
+653 NIRESREANRQIAV
-667 NFFGEDLLSFPNNE
+667 KFFGDNLLSFPNNE

-691 TILKSFIDALKQDGN
+691 TILKSFIDDLRQDGN
-706 WLGIYKIQE
+706 WLGSYKIQE

-726 FEDDSIQETIAFTQ
+726 FEDDSIKETIAFTQ
-740 TLRWIKKII
+740 TLRWIKKLI
-749 QHCELLNHAN
+749 QHCEILKCAN
-759 FKFKKSTEH
+759 FIFKVSPKH

-785 QIKIILYESSFNSL
+785 QIKIILYEASFNSL
-799 YCDKKAHNTYLDEL
+799 YCDQKAGNTYLNEL
-813 VEKEGEKICFISA
+813 VEKEGEKIFFISA

-833 FNAII
+833 FNPII
-838 KTHNGEEKD
+838 KNPNGDEKD

-867 KSKDSGLSITRYHFA
+867 KSKDSGYSITHYHFA
-882 LMKSIVNLAD
+882 LMKSIVNLGE

-902 YLSQPEAG
+902 YLSRPEAG
-910 AFREQQHQILLG
+910 EFRQQQHQILLG
-922 KQVLQAIGRSER
+922 KQVLQAIGRTER
-934 RDFPNQVAKIFVNEE
+934 RDFSNQVVKIFVNEE
-949 TRKNLVNFYRYLEGK
+949 TRKNLVNFYRYLEEK

-994 YDDHVIDEIDATLAF
+994 YDDHVIDEIDAALAF
-1009 QEFRTEM
+1009 QKFRTEM
-1016 LEEIDLFHLKKNTFD
+1016 LEEIDRFHLNKHTFD
-1031 ITKAWNALRDS
+1031 ITKPWDALRDP

-1056 DSGLFPDDFIDSLFY
+1056 NSELFRDDFIKSLFY

-1077 EFTPYLASEAERG
+1077 EFTPYLASQEESG
-1090 QKLWII
+1090 KKFQII

-1102 EKIYPYQNKLYPES
+1102 EKIYPYQKRLYPEY
-1116 LKISDPSY
+1116 LKISDRSY
-1124 DSEDQEIGSR
+1124 DSEGQEIESLE
-1134 DPSTDSIYRLYN
+1134 PSTDLIYRLYN
-1146 KLIPQPEVFN
+1146 KLIPKPEVFN

-1164 FYDVLS
+1164 FYDVLY
-1170 PSLAENFVECWI
+1170 PSLAENFVERWI
-1182 KDEVFKEGKDW
+1182 QDVIFKGKDW
-1193 KAIKSIYRFEEL
+1193 KAIKSSYRFEPL
-1205 RDFKKYCKLYELF
+1205 QDFKKYRKLYERF

-1230 IDVKAWSEASGNR
+1230 IDVKAWSVASGNR

-1249 DKTENKLKEIV
+1249 DKTENKLKEILL
-1260 SDYPEFSTARGL
+1260 DYPEFSTARGL

-1278 AKEKNQQ
+1278 AQEKNQQ
-1285 YPPMLFSGNLIF
+1285 HSPMLFSGNLIF
-1297 FDDRNCPVES
+1297 FDERNSPVES
-1307 NILTDFLFHKEK
+1307 NILTDFLFTKEK

>member
-1 MQKQTDSLNQR
+1 MQKQTDDLNQQ
-12 LESPRSK
+12 LESVRCK

-53 LFEAIYQTIEENKDI
+53 LFQAIYQTIEEHPKN

-75 APLREHLSV
+75 APLREHLCV
-84 PTSVEI
+84 PTSVESQ
-90 KYQNIP
+90 YPNIP
-96 VYKILSEEMKTT
+96 VYKINSLEMKTT
-108 DEYLK
+108 DEYIK
-113 LYKQL
+113 SYKEL
-118 ISSILKNKN
+118 ISSILKNTK
-127 LWKIDRKVCS
+127 LWKIDKKVCS
-137 DEKAQ
+137 DEKVQ
-142 ENRRNLEKVKDVIKR
+142 ETRRNLDKVKTVIKR

-164 GFGDEDFN
+164 DFGNEDFN
-172 DSEITRATRELNSLI
+172 IFEITKIERELNNLI
-187 ESFLEFFIKCE
+187 EKFLEFFIKCE
-198 LDQSNCPAECLKL
+198 FDQRNCPAECLKL
-211 IEIFLPL
+211 IEIFFPL

-231 YAKFETAIPYF
+231 YKKFETDIPYF
-242 IHNGTKWVKKSSHL
+242 IHDGKTWAKKSSHL
-256 DQYVIQHTDNSRKF
+256 DKYVVEHTDNSRKF

-284 LEKKIDIISPEK
+284 LENKIDIISPEK
-296 LAINNALSSMN
+296 LAINNALSSIN

-312 LFSTKNNENR
+312 LFSTPNNENR
-322 DFLNF
+322 EFLNF

-342 EKDKTLEEKLQR
+342 EKDKALEENLQK
-354 FATIYQRLTVE
+354 FARTYQKLTVE

-371 FLEKIVRIKNGLDES
+371 FLQQIVKIQKGLDES
-386 MEEIVGIIKNYDDIN
+386 MEEIIRIFDKDDEENPII
-401 LVRLDFEMLS
+401 VDFKMLS

-450 LEPLQKLFLTRPSGG
+450 LEPLQKLFLTKPSGG

-505 DAEDSQSHSLDIWSQ
+505 DAEDSQSRSLEIWSK

-543 TAYVYESYKSIV
+543 TAYVYESYKSII

-563 QNPKNNLIDRALREV
+563 QNPKNNLIERALREV

-590 FKINSML
+590 FKIKSML

-623 QYLKDKL
+623 QYFKDKL
-630 RNDHESGQSS
+630 RNASESGESS
-640 FQEMSDEEVSLCE
+640 FKEMSDEEVSLCE
-653 DIRDSREATRQITV
+653 NIRESREAKRQIAV
-667 NFFGEDLLSFPNNE
+667 KFFGEDLLSFPNNE
-681 TQKVVERFEE
+681 TQQVVERFEE
-691 TILKSFIDALKQDGN
+691 TILKSFIDDLKQDGN

-715 LQKFIRFLFYL
+715 LHKFIRFLFYL

-740 TLRWIKKII
+740 TLRWIKQLI
-749 QHCELLNHAN
+749 QYCERLKQAN
-759 FKFKKSTEH
+759 FKFKVSPKH

-776 KHKEYQSNI
+776 KHKEYQSDI
-785 QIKIILYESSFNSL
+785 QIKIILYEASFNSL
-799 YCDKKAHNTYLDEL
+799 YFDKKAENTYLNEL
-813 VEKEGEKICFISA
+813 VEKEGEKIFFISA

-833 FNAII
+833 LNPIV
-838 KTHNGEEKD
+838 KNLNDDEKD
-847 FDSLALL
+847 FDSLVLL

-867 KSKDSGLSITRYHFA
+867 KSKDSGLSITHYHFA
-882 LMKSIVNLAD
+882 LMKSIVNLGE

-902 YLSQPEAG
+902 YLSLPEAG
-910 AFREQQHQILLG
+910 DFRQQQHQILLG

-934 RDFPNQVAKIFVNEE
+934 RDFPNQVVKIFVNEE

-988 KRAIKD
+988 KRSIKD

-1009 QEFRTEM
+1009 QDFRTQM
-1016 LEEIDLFHLKKNTFD
+1016 LEEIARFHLNTHTFD
-1031 ITKAWNALRDS
+1031 ITKTWEALRDP

-1056 DSGLFPDDFIDSLFY
+1056 DSGLFPADFIESLFY

-1077 EFTPYLASEAERG
+1077 EFTPYLASEEESG
-1090 QKLWII
+1090 KKIQII

-1102 EKIYPYQNKLYPES
+1102 KKIYPYQKRLYPES
-1116 LKISDPSY
+1116 LKISDRGY
-1124 DSEDQEIGSR
+1124 DLESNEIGSL
-1134 DPSTDSIYRLYN
+1134 DPSTDLIYIMYN
-1146 KLIPQPEVFN
+1146 KLMPQPEVFK
-1156 TYIPRPHF
+1156 TYIPRPKF
-1164 FYDVLS
+1164 FYDVLY
-1170 PSLAENFVECWI
+1170 PSLAENFVERWI
-1182 KDEVFKEGKDW
+1182 EDVVFKGKDW
-1193 KAIKSIYRFEEL
+1193 KAIKSIYGFEPL
-1205 RDFKKYCKLYELF
+1205 PDFKKYRKLYERF

-1230 IDVKAWSEASGNR
+1230 IDVKAWSLASGNR

-1278 AKEKNQQ
+1278 AQEKNQQ
-1285 YPPMLFSGNLIF
+1285 YSPTLFSGNLIF
-1297 FDDRNCPVES
+1297 FDDRNCPVQS
-1307 NILTDFLFHKEK
+1307 NILTDFLFQKEK

>member
-1 MQKQTDSLNQR
+1 MQKQTDDLNQQ
-12 LESPRSK
+12 LESVRCK

-28 EDSFREN
+28 EDSFLEN

-53 LFEAIYQTIEENKDI
+53 LFQAIYKTIQEYPKN

-75 APLREHLSV
+75 APLREHLCV
-84 PTSVEI
+84 PTSVESQ
-90 KYQNIP
+90 YPDIP
-96 VYKILSEEMKTT
+96 VYKINSLAMKTT
-108 DEYLK
+108 DEYIK
-113 LYKQL
+113 LYKEL
-118 ISSILKNKN
+118 ISLILNNKKIG
-127 LWKIDRKVCS
+127 KIDRKVCT
-137 DEKAQ
+137 DEKLQA
-142 ENRRNLEKVKDVIKR
+142 NRRNLEKVKDVIKR

-164 GFGDEDFN
+164 GLGDEDFN
-172 DSEITRATRELNSLI
+172 KSETDKAIWELNYLI
-187 ESFLEFFIKCE
+187 ESFLEFFIQCE
-198 LDQSNCPAECLKL
+198 LDKSNCPAECLKL
-211 IEIFLPL
+211 IEIFFPL
-218 HLLQKKSGILMLT
+218 HLLQNKSGILMLT
-231 YAKFETAIPYF
+231 YDKFETLIPYF

-256 DQYVIQHTDNSRKF
+256 DRYVIQHTDNSRKF

-284 LEKKIDIISPEK
+284 LQKKIDIISPEK
-296 LAINNALSSMN
+296 LAINNALSSIN

-312 LFSTKNNENR
+312 LFSTQNNENR

-327 VDKNKGAFYEFQEHF
+327 VDKNKGAFYEFQEHL
-342 EKDKTLEEKLQR
+342 EKDKALEEKLQK
-354 FATIYQRLTVE
+354 FARTYQRLTVE

-371 FLEKIVRIKNGLDES
+371 FLQQIVGIKNGLDES
-386 MEEIVGIIKNYDDIN
+386 LKEILEIFDNHDEPNHIIFN
-401 LVRLDFEMLS
+401 LERLS
-411 RVISKF
+411 RVVSKF

-450 LEPLQKLFLTRPSGG
+450 LEPLQELFLTKPSGG

-505 DAEDSQSHSLDIWSQ
+505 DAEDSQSRSLEIWSK

-543 TAYVYESYKSIV
+543 TTYVYESYKSII

-597 CNNSNVIFLISAT
+597 CNNSNVIFMISAT

-623 QYLKDKL
+623 QYFKDKL
-630 RNDHESGQSS
+630 RNASESGESS
-640 FQEMSDEEVSLCE
+640 FKEMSEEEVSLCE
-653 DIRDSREATRQITV
+653 NIRESREAKRQIAV
-667 NFFGEDLLSFPNNE
+667 KFFGEDLLSFPNNE

-691 TILKSFIDALKQDGN
+691 TILKSFIDDLKQDGN

-740 TLRWIKKII
+740 TLRWIKKLI
-749 QHCELLNHAN
+749 QHCEQRNQAN
-759 FKFKKSTEH
+759 FIFEVSPEH
-768 PNIYYLQV
+768 PNIYYMEVRHQ
-776 KHKEYQSNI
+776 KYQSNI
-785 QIKIILYESSFNSL
+785 KIKIILYEASFNSL
-799 YCDKKAHNTYLDEL
+799 YCDKKVPHTYLDEL
-813 VEKEGEKICFISA
+813 VEKEGEKIFFISA

-833 FNAII
+833 LNPII
-838 KTHNGEEKD
+838 KNPNGDEKD
-847 FDSLALL
+847 FDSLVLL

-867 KSKDSGLSITRYHFA
+867 KSKDSGLSITLYHFA
-882 LMKSIVNLAD
+882 LMKSIVNLGE
-892 SNIEIKDFNQ
+892 SNLEIKDFNQ

-910 AFREQQHQILLG
+910 EFRQQQHQILLG

-934 RDFPNQVAKIFVNEE
+934 RDFPNQVVKIFVNEE
-949 TRKNLVNFYRYLEGK
+949 TRKNLVNFYRYLERE
-964 EKEEIRKFSVNNH
+964 EKEEIQKFSVNNH

-1009 QEFRTEM
+1009 QAFRRQM
-1016 LEEIDLFHLKKNTFD
+1016 LEEIERFHLNKHTFD
-1031 ITKAWNALRDS
+1031 IAQTWDALRDP

-1056 DSGLFPDDFIDSLFY
+1056 DSGLFTDDFIKSLFY
-1071 HNPEQV
+1071 HHPEQV
-1077 EFTPYLASEAERG
+1077 EFTPYLASDEESG
-1090 QKLWII
+1090 KKIQII

-1102 EKIYPYQNKLYPES
+1102 EKIYPYQKRLYPEY
-1116 LKISDPSY
+1116 LKITERGY
-1124 DSEDQEIGSR
+1124 DLESNEIGSL
-1134 DPSTDSIYRLYN
+1134 DPSTDLIYKLYN
-1146 KLIPQPEVFN
+1146 KLMPQPEVFN
-1156 TYIPRPHF
+1156 SYIPRPHF

-1170 PSLAENFVECWI
+1170 PSLAENFVKRWI
-1182 KDEVFKEGKDW
+1182 QDVIFQGKDW
-1193 KAIKSIYRFEEL
+1193 KDIKSSYRFEPL
-1205 RDFKKYCKLYELF
+1205 QDFKKYRKLYERF

-1230 IDVKAWSEASGNR
+1230 IDVKAWSLASGNR

-1278 AKEKNQQ
+1278 AQEKNQQ
-1285 YPPMLFSGNLIF
+1285 YSPMLFSGNLIF
-1297 FDDRNCPVES
+1297 FDERNCPVQS
-1307 NILTDFLFHKEK
+1307 NILKEFLFPKEK